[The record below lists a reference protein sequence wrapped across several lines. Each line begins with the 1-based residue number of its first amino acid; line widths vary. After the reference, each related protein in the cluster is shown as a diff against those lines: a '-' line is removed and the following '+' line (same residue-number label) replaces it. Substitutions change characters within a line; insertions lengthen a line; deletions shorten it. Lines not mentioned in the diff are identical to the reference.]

1 MVPWVE
7 ALTVPFHVAT
17 HRCDDIVRFLQRR
30 LQSGN
35 PRATLLALVLT
46 ETVVKNGPPAIHS
59 QVGSRAFLN
68 EVAALTDGSM
78 GFDVQNH
85 ALVLIKQW
93 ADAFARSPLTAFQ
106 DTYRQL
112 KLQGIVFPDVENDAP
127 VFTPPSSTTAAAPSA
142 RSVSRGDS
150 LERSRAS
157 SAASVPT
164 TSGVTRREQQLAKL
178 QADLKVVL
186 EKISQLRGL
195 LARGESGEELE
206 NVLDFLHQCQPR
218 MNTLIEGGV
227 MGKID
232 ERTLEECLNVSVLA
246 MSILVIG

>member
-1 MVPWVE
+1 M
-7 ALTVPFHVAT
+7 
-17 HRCDDIVRFLQRR
+17 RFLQRR
-30 LQSGN
+30 LQSGS
-35 PRATLLALVLT
+35 PRSTLLALVLT

-59 QVGSRAFLN
+59 QVGSRTFLN

-93 ADAFARSPLTAFQ
+93 ADAFASSTLTAFQ

-127 VFTPPSSTTAAAPSA
+127 VFTPPSSTSAAAPSA
-142 RSVSRGDS
+142 RSLSRGDS
-150 LERSRAS
+150 LERSPASTAAAS
-157 SAASVPT
+157 STAS
-164 TSGVTRREQQLAKL
+164 GMTRREQQLAKL
-178 QADLKVVL
+178 HADLKVVM
-186 EKISQLRGL
+186 ERISQLRSL
-195 LARGESGEELE
+195 LARGQSGEELE

-232 ERTLEECLNVSVLA
+232 ERTLEECLNVSDLASYMLVVVLPWLQA
-246 MSILVIG
+246 NG